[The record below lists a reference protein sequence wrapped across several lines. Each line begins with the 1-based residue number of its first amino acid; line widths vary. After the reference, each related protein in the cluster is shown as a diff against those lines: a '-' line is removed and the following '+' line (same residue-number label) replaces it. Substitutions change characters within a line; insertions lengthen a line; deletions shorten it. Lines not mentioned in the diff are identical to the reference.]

1 MKHRIPFL
9 LSILAFSTALPA
21 QQSKKLTARNFHI
34 DDHRT
39 MLRVDMKALRDTGVW
54 DELQAGGGTML
65 AQMFVT
71 ELGFEIDALDLV
83 TMTRRLPK
91 GGEQAPPV
99 ADGEP
104 PESIGVVVLE
114 GNAPLGDL
122 SSYDSD
128 RYSKEQVG
136 GYTLYLDDWSGD
148 ATAQPV
154 DTLMVTGSA
163 QLIRDVLEGRPR
175 SGLPSAD
182 VMAFTAGKQRALV
195 DVVLDLAQEPA
206 LEAELVELLPKAGA
220 GGRWPEGDAPSM
232 IGLRVLATGDE
243 DDRHLELELVVRHG
257 TAGAGLAATE
267 RAVAAGIEA
276 LKTLKE
282 ARLFRPLLKEIEHER
297 SGTDAVWRVDLG
309 RARQFGGS
317 MLTLMPLVA
326 VGFQAY
332 RIAQEMQVAPGAVLQ
347 VVEEVEVEAVEEPP
361 PPPPPEGGGG
371 GGGGGQRDASRAPR

>member
-1 MKHRIPFL
+1 
-9 LSILAFSTALPA
+9 
-21 QQSKKLTARNFHI
+21 
-34 DDHRT
+34 
-39 MLRVDMKALRDTGVW
+39 MKALRDTGVW

-99 ADGEP
+99 ADGQP

-128 RYSKEQVG
+128 RYSKEQIG

-195 DVVLDLAQEPA
+195 DVVIDLAQE
-206 LEAELVELLPKAGA
+206 LSL
-220 GGRWPEGDAPSM
+220 
-232 IGLRVLATGDE
+232 I
-243 DDRHLELELVVRHG
+243 H
-257 TAGAGLAATE
+257 
-267 RAVAAGIEA
+267 I
-276 LKTLKE
+276 
-282 ARLFRPLLKEIEHER
+282 
-297 SGTDAVWRVDLG
+297 
-309 RARQFGGS
+309 
-317 MLTLMPLVA
+317 
-326 VGFQAY
+326 
-332 RIAQEMQVAPGAVLQ
+332 
-347 VVEEVEVEAVEEPP
+347 
-361 PPPPPEGGGG
+361 
-371 GGGGGQRDASRAPR
+371 